1 MDINDLRSLFT
12 VLAFIA
18 FVGIVWWA
26 YSARRKQ
33 TYDEAAMLPL
43 DDDSPFVPK
52 FPEPQVRKNLER
64 KSS

>member
-26 YSARRKQ
+26 FSSRRKQ
-33 TYDEAAMLPL
+33 AYDEAARLPL
-43 DDDSPFVPK
+43 DDDPPA
-52 FPEPQVRKNLER
+52 PLPGDDADQAKN
-64 KSS
+64 